1 MSVCV
6 FLRISRKNLDNEGKI
21 TTLEHAMT
29 EAQLVKRKQQPWRK
43 SVVRVNFKAKT
54 HKKRKE
60 LCRKKIIEDLA
71 DVQTVNNE
79 IMILI

>member
-1 MSVCV
+1 
-6 FLRISRKNLDNEGKI
+6 
-21 TTLEHAMT
+21 MT
-29 EAQLVKRKQQPWRK
+29 EAQLIKQQQQPWGK
-43 SVVRVNFKAKT
+43 LVARVNFTAET

-71 DVQTVNNE
+71 DMQTVNNE